1 MALLTIIIIDLVL
14 GVAGAANGGFL
25 LEVLGLLISVPIVV
39 WGSTLVLKWVDR
51 FPSIISIGCGILILT
66 ATQTILDEK
75 LLAPYLPAHTWFDEL
90 SGAIL
95 TAALLAAF
103 MYWQQQNQR
112 APVKMIGQT
121 ANSNV

>member
-75 LLAPYLPAHTWFDEL
+75 LLAPYLPAHTWFGEL